1 MLDPSMVSWFVMMVF
16 FFLPWKSVW
25 RTKVSLRTTF
35 FAWSAALGRILNK
48 YNHRKQ
54 HFIMVNSCCLCKWNE
69 ESMDHLIL
77 FCEVAC
83 ALGNIFFSS
92 AGFFEDN
99 LFCLVGGPRKD
110 T

>member
-1 MLDPSMVSWFVMMVF
+1 VPWGIYF
-16 FFLPWKSVW
+16 FQVQ
-25 RTKVSLRTTF
+25 VSLRTTF

-48 YNHRKQ
+48 YNHRKR

-92 AGFFEDN
+92 ALG
-99 LFCLVGGPRKD
+99 CLRLCLDK
-110 T
+110 